1 LLDGSG
7 VEEVTMGFEVG
18 VEQRN
23 AIRGWVCGRWG
34 TPFLK
39 CRGGGKFLAR
49 KWAGGWKKEVGTKV
63 FCTDMEGTKNIYCKF
78 DGKKERRERNGRFT
92 RGDYL

>member
-18 VEQRN
+18 GEQRN

-34 TPFLK
+34 HAVFK
-39 CRGGGKFLAR
+39 VSWGRQIVSAKMGGRVEKKRWEQKFSVHTWREQKTFIVNLME
-49 KWAGGWKKEVGTKV
+49 KK
-63 FCTDMEGTKNIYCKF
+63 
-78 DGKKERRERNGRFT
+78 RRERNGRFT
-92 RGDYL
+92 SGDCL